1 MQQPKPVIG
10 ILPLI
15 DIGKKSYWMLPG
27 YMNGVLAAGG
37 IPVMLPYTEDAAVL
51 KYFAEAY
58 DGFLFPGGQ
67 DVTPDYYGEKRQTDQ
82 DEVCTPLDRM
92 SLTLFKTVREAGK
105 PVLGICRGLQ
115 LINVIYG
122 GTLYQD
128 LPTDHPTGVDHHQ
141 APPYDAPAHRVS
153 VAPDTLLAHIVG
165 AGELAVNSL
174 HHQAIK
180 DVGGGLTVQAVS
192 EDGIV
197 ESVSDPDGAFLLAVQ
212 WHPECAYQSDPKS
225 LAVFKA
231 LVDACAVA

>member
-1 MQQPKPVIG
+1 MQQSKPVIG

-27 YMNGVLAAGG
+27 YMKGVLAAGG

-51 KYFAEAY
+51 RYFARHY

-67 DVTPDYYGEKRQTDQ
+67 DVNPDYYGQTRQTDQ
-82 DEVCTPLDRM
+82 DEVCEPLDRM
-92 SLTLFKTVREAGK
+92 SLALFKEVRQAGR
-105 PVLGICRGLQ
+105 PALGICRGLQ
-115 LINVIYG
+115 LFNVIYG

-128 LPTDHPTGVDHHQ
+128 LPTEHPTDVNHHQ

-153 VAPDTLLAHIVG
+153 VAPGTLLEKIVG
-165 AGELAVNSL
+165 VRELPVNSL

-180 DVGGGLTVQAVS
+180 DVGNGLKVQAVS

-197 ESVSDPDGAFLLAVQ
+197 ESISDPEGAFLLAVQ
-212 WHPECAYQSDPKS
+212 WHPECAFESDPKS
-225 LAVFKA
+225 LALFKA
-231 LVDACAVA
+231 LVEACRIA